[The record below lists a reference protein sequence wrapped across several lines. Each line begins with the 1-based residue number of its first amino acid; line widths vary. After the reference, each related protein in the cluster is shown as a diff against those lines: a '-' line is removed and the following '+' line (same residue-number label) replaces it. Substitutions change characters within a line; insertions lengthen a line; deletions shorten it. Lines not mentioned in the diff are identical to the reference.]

1 MNHPVINFTTFLIKI
16 FIICPIPAT
25 LVYVFYNCCQP
36 GCSRL
41 LHLMFHL
48 MSVSCVTI
56 GTMSAWDMD
65 SLTSSHMVTMHAWCG
80 AATLALIAVQVQYMI
95 SILGVIHIFIYSLC
109 LD

>member
-1 MNHPVINFTTFLIKI
+1 MCLIAAI
-16 FIICPIPAT
+16 

-48 MSVSCVTI
+48 LSVSCVTI

-65 SLTSSHMVTMHAWCG
+65 TLTSSHMVTMHAWYG
-80 AATLALIAVQVQYMI
+80 AATVALIAVQVLTMI
-95 SILGVIHIFIYSLC
+95 IFNNIQNNTDVYTVCVWTDELGGPTMLQV
-109 LD
+109 